1 VIDARRIL
9 ATALALA
16 ATTAALPAAA
26 AVADRAPA
34 PRHSLTPA
42 VDIRHQ
48 ALIARH
54 GAGERRR
61 SETRQPS
68 SRAAAAPASV
78 RVVSGG
84 PDWGD
89 AALELGSLLG
99 IALVA
104 GGAAIGI
111 GHRRTRMGHPVN

>member
-1 VIDARRIL
+1 VIDARRTL

-16 ATTAALPAAA
+16 ATTAAVPAAA
-26 AVADRAPA
+26 AVPSRAPA

-42 VDIRHQ
+42 VDARHQ
-48 ALIARH
+48 ALVARH
-54 GAGERRR
+54 GAVARRR
-61 SETRQPS
+61 SETRSPS
-68 SRAAAAPASV
+68 IRAAARPAPA

-89 AALELGSLLG
+89 ALLEIGSLCG
-99 IALVA
+99 IVLVV
-104 GGAAIGI
+104 GGAATGL